1 MTSKENYKL
10 KKSMYIQPRMYLST
24 VVAKIKNDR
33 YIGRI
38 LCFNF
43 YDSNGVRIN
52 FHLAYNLN
60 TIFCFVRIVDI
71 AETISITLKEI

>member
-1 MTSKENYKL
+1 
-10 KKSMYIQPRMYLST
+10 MYIQPRMYLST
-24 VVAKIKNDR
+24 VIAKIKNDR
-33 YIGRI
+33 YIGII

-60 TIFCFVRIVDI
+60 TILCLIRIVDI
-71 AETISITLKEI
+71 AEAISITLKEI